1 MVSVMEWKKYYSERA
16 KGLKASEIR
25 ELLKMTQKPEI
36 ISFGG
41 GLPSPDSY
49 AVDQVKECI
58 DYVMETKAKKAL
70 QYGTTQGYSRLREFL
85 ADYMTKKG
93 YNAKPDDILVTAGSQ
108 QGLDLVSKVFLDK
121 NDIVI
126 TESPSYLGG
135 LGAFRAYLAKIETI
149 FLQDDGMDLDIL
161 EERLKTGKKPKF
173 IYVVSTFQ
181 NPAGICMSTE
191 KRKRI
196 VEISLKYDV
205 PILEDNPYSELV
217 FSGEPPK
224 PILAYSKGNVL
235 YLGTFSKIFSPGI
248 RVAWVCGPTEIVRK
262 LTIAKQSTDLCSN
275 VISQRMVYEYCHR
288 GYLEENLKKIRKMY
302 KRKRDIMLKAME
314 DYFPEGVKWT
324 KPGGG
329 LFLWVTLPEYIDTKE
344 MFEDAIKNN
353 VAYVVGTAF
362 AGEKNTMRL
371 NFSYPSDED
380 IVEGIKRLAKV
391 IKSRIK

>member
-1 MVSVMEWKKYYSERA
+1 MVSAMEWKKYYSERA
-16 KGLKASEIR
+16 KGLKTSEIR
-25 ELLKMTQKPEI
+25 ELLKMVQKPEI

-108 QGLDLVSKVFLDK
+108 QGLDLVSKVFIDK
-121 NDIVI
+121 DDIVI

-149 FLQDDGMDLDIL
+149 PLQDDGMDLDIL

-196 VEISLKYDV
+196 VEISLKYDI
-205 PILEDNPYSELV
+205 PIIEDNPYSELA

-235 YLGTFSKIFSPGI
+235 YLGTFSKTFSPGI

-288 GYLEENLKKIRKMY
+288 GYLEENLKKLRKMY

-324 KPGGG
+324 KPEGG

-353 VAYVVGTAF
+353 IAYVVGTAF

-380 IVEGIKRLAKV
+380 IVEGIKRLTKV

>member
-1 MVSVMEWKKYYSERA
+1 MVSTMKWEKYYSERA
-16 KGLKASEIR
+16 NALKASEIR

-49 AVDQVKECI
+49 AIDQVKECI
-58 DYVMETKAKKAL
+58 NYVIETKAKKAL
-70 QYGTTQGYSRLREFL
+70 QYGTTEGYIRLREFL
-85 ADYMTKKG
+85 ADYMIKKG
-93 YNAKPDDILVTAGSQ
+93 YNAKPEDILITAGSQ
-108 QGLDLVSKVFLDK
+108 QGLDLVSKIFIDK

-135 LGAFRAYLAKIETI
+135 LSAFRAYLAQIETI
-149 FLQDDGMDLDIL
+149 PLQTDGMDLDIL

-181 NPAGICMSTE
+181 NPAGVCMSIE

-205 PILEDNPYSELV
+205 PIIEDNPYSELA

-224 PILAYSKGNVL
+224 PILAYSRGNVL
-235 YLGTFSKIFSPGI
+235 YLETFSKIFSPGI
-248 RVAWVCGPTEIVRK
+248 RVAWVCGPTEVVWK
-262 LTIAKQSTDLCSN
+262 LMIAKQSTDLCSN
-275 VISQRMVYEYCHR
+275 VISQRTVYEYCHR

-324 KPGGG
+324 TPEGG
-329 LFLWVTLPEYIDTKE
+329 LFLWVTFPEYIDTKE
-344 MFEDAIKNN
+344 MFKDAIKNN
-353 VAYVVGTAF
+353 VAYVVGSAF
-362 AGEKNTMRL
+362 AGGKNTMRL

-380 IVEGIKRLAKV
+380 IVEGIKRLAEV

>member
-1 MVSVMEWKKYYSERA
+1 MVSAMEWKKYYSERA
-16 KGLKASEIR
+16 KGLKTSEIR
-25 ELLKMTQKPEI
+25 ELLKMVQKPEI

-108 QGLDLVSKVFLDK
+108 QGLDLVSKVFIDK
-121 NDIVI
+121 DDIVI

-149 FLQDDGMDLDIL
+149 PLQDDGMDLDIL

-196 VEISLKYDV
+196 VEISLKYDI
-205 PILEDNPYSELV
+205 PIIEDNPYSELA

-235 YLGTFSKIFSPGI
+235 YLGTFSKTFSPGI

-288 GYLEENLKKIRKMY
+288 GYLEENLKKLRKMY

-324 KPGGG
+324 KPEGG

-353 VAYVVGTAF
+353 IAYVVGTAF

>member
-1 MVSVMEWKKYYSERA
+1 MVSAMEWKKYYSERA
-16 KGLKASEIR
+16 KGLKTSEIR
-25 ELLKMTQKPEI
+25 ELLKMVQKPEI

-108 QGLDLVSKVFLDK
+108 QGLDLVSKVFIDK
-121 NDIVI
+121 DDIVI

-149 FLQDDGMDLDIL
+149 PLQDDGMDLDIL

-196 VEISLKYDV
+196 VEISLKYDI
-205 PILEDNPYSELV
+205 PIIEDNPYSELA

-235 YLGTFSKIFSPGI
+235 YLGTFSKTFSPGI

-288 GYLEENLKKIRKMY
+288 GYLEENLKKLRKMY

-324 KPGGG
+324 KPEGG

-353 VAYVVGTAF
+353 IAYVVGSAF

>member
-49 AVDQVKECI
+49 AIDQVKECI
-58 DYVMETKAKKAL
+58 DYVIETKAKKAL
-70 QYGTTQGYSRLREFL
+70 QYGTTEGYIRLREFL
-85 ADYMTKKG
+85 ADYMIKKG
-93 YNAKPDDILVTAGSQ
+93 YNAKPEDILVTAGSQ
-108 QGLDLVSKVFLDK
+108 QGLDLVSKIFIDK
-121 NDIVI
+121 GDIVI

-149 FLQDDGMDLDIL
+149 SLQDDGMDLDIL
-161 EERLKTGKKPKF
+161 EKRLKTGKKPKF

-205 PILEDNPYSELV
+205 PIIEDNPYSELA

-248 RVAWVCGPTEIVRK
+248 RVAWVCGPTEVVWK

-275 VISQRMVYEYCHR
+275 VISQRTVYEYCHR
-288 GYLEENLKKIRKMY
+288 GYLEENLKKLRKMY

-324 KPGGG
+324 KPEGG

>member
-1 MVSVMEWKKYYSERA
+1 MVSVMKWKKYYSERA
-16 KGLKASEIR
+16 KGLKTSEIR
-25 ELLKMTQKPEI
+25 ELLKMVQKPEI

-108 QGLDLVSKVFLDK
+108 QGLDLVSKIFIDK
-121 NDIVI
+121 DDIVI

-149 FLQDDGMDLDIL
+149 PLQDDGMDLDIL

-181 NPAGICMSTE
+181 NPAGICMSTK

-205 PILEDNPYSELV
+205 PIIEDNPYSELA

-235 YLGTFSKIFSPGI
+235 YLGTFSKTFSPGI

-324 KPGGG
+324 KPEGG

>member
-1 MVSVMEWKKYYSERA
+1 MVSSMEWKKYYSERA

-25 ELLKMTQKPEI
+25 ELLKMVQKPEI

-70 QYGTTQGYSRLREFL
+70 QYGTTQGYSRLRELL
-85 ADYMTKKG
+85 AEYMTKKG
-93 YNAKPDDILVTAGSQ
+93 YNAKPEDILVTAGSQ
-108 QGLDLVSKVFLDK
+108 QGLDLVSKVFIDK
-121 NDIVI
+121 DDIVI

-149 FLQDDGMDLDIL
+149 PLHNDGMDLDIL
-161 EERLKTGKKPKF
+161 EKRLKTGKKPKF

-205 PILEDNPYSELV
+205 PIIEDNPYSELA

-235 YLGTFSKIFSPGI
+235 YLGTFSKTFSPGI

-288 GYLEENLKKIRKMY
+288 GYLEENLKKLRKMY

-314 DYFPEGVKWT
+314 EYFPDGVKWT
-324 KPGGG
+324 KPEGG

-353 VAYVVGTAF
+353 VAYVVGSAF
-362 AGEKNTMRL
+362 LGGKNTMRL
-371 NFSYPSDED
+371 NFSYPSDGD
-380 IVEGIKRLAKV
+380 IVEGIKRLTKV